1 MTSNKLYPIFLK
13 LSNKNILI
21 IGGGFIALQKLIG
34 LINTDAKITVIA
46 PTIIEEVR
54 NLEGEFPFKRNIKF
68 IEREYEFGD
77 EKGAFMVISAT
88 NISELNNTIANR
100 CRDQGILVNSVDE
113 PDYCDFYVPSIAEHG
128 EIKIAISSNGKAPSV
143 SQKIRK
149 DLELEL
155 KTKYSKLIPLISEFR
170 KKVHQ
175 KIPGQMNFNR
185 RAKLIR
191 WYTDRIFKKID
202 KGDLANV

>member
-1 MTSNKLYPIFLK
+1 MPGNKLYPIFLK
-13 LSNKNILI
+13 LNNKSILV

-34 LINTDAKITVIA
+34 LINTEARIIVIA
-46 PTIIEEVR
+46 PTIIDEVR
-54 NLEGEFPFKRNIKF
+54 ALEGEFPFKRNIKF
-68 IEREYEFGD
+68 IAREYEFGD
-77 EKGAFMVISAT
+77 EKGAFIVIAAT

-113 PDYCDFYVPSIAEHG
+113 PDYCDFYVPSIAEDG
-128 EIKIAISSNGKAPSV
+128 EIKIAISSNGHAPSV

-149 DLELEL
+149 DLEQLL
-155 KTKYSKLIPLISEFR
+155 KLKYSKLIPLISEFR
-170 KKVHQ
+170 KKVHA
-175 KIPGQMNFNR
+175 KIPGQLNFNR

-202 KGDLANV
+202 KGELVNA